1 MVTNPKIVHCTN
13 DFKGA
18 MRALV
23 QAAMRHRPRR
33 RPIRRTHPGFG

>member
-23 QAAMRHRPRR
+23 QAAMRYGHTVRQSGAR
-33 RPIRRTHPGFG
+33 IRA